1 MTAQEIRDLF
11 KRHNVPLSKD
21 DVWEVRPGSPVVK
34 HPPLERLAAVIGVE
48 WGPPQILRSERDE
61 AVLIATGKIGDG
73 QPEWSIGEAVVGQN
87 YKVSGK
93 MAAYPWAMAEK
104 RAKDRVILKLAG
116 LHGAYSEE
124 EADDFKHGA
133 KPEEEEPH
141 TGHTYKT
148 NTEPRPNLPP
158 PNMQAQQAIQAI
170 RQQAVP
176 PTRDSRSVY
185 VENSLNLIGQI
196 QTPEAVSAWLD
207 TEVEKGVWKQY
218 GITEHQDDGKAILMA
233 CKKRRLEL
241 RNAA

>member
-1 MTAQEIRDLF
+1 MNAQEIRELF
-11 KRHNVPLSKD
+11 KKHNVPLSRD

-34 HPPLERLAAVIGVE
+34 HPPLERLAAAIGVE
-48 WGPPQILRSERDE
+48 WGPPQILRAEREE

-116 LHGAYSEE
+116 LHGTYSEE
-124 EADDFKHGA
+124 EADDFKQGA
-133 KPEEEEPH
+133 KPEEEQSV
-141 TGHTYKT
+141 T
-148 NTEPRPNLPP
+148 
-158 PNMQAQQAIQAI
+158 
-170 RQQAVP
+170 
-176 PTRDSRSVY
+176 PTKDSRSVY
-185 VENSLNLIGQI
+185 VENSLKLIEQI

-207 TEVEKGVWKQY
+207 LEVEKGVWKQY

-233 CKKRRLEL
+233 CKRRRLEL
-241 RNAA
+241 KEAA